1 MALGQLL
8 KIPAVSDY
16 IFDADFD
23 AVVDEIVMKHK
34 FPSERSEELL
44 ELINAVL
51 DDVIAPTEMP
61 ALIEQA
67 FGIDEASAKLV
78 AADLLGKALLPLAN
92 FLPDIEAGIIQL
104 GGKIENYPTTR
115 IAKDRVNNL
124 VILKES
130 IAGLDFE
137 LTDVVIKRLLFLLQ
151 QFAKKEK
158 TEEALRTYFSRSL
171 NIGGLGLTED
181 QATALLGVTLP
192 QAAGLLDDEKSA
204 PLPVPIQVPSLP
216 PVPVLSKAP
225 LSLPKQEIEIAT
237 SHELAAEVPVISA
250 PPSAS
255 PKESMTIPPVPA
267 MPVPVVKAPEGM
279 VEATKVSPLRAK
291 LLAEVDIDPNELK
304 APAKQA
310 AVARKLVENTQDV
323 FATALVTAAEAA
335 TPVLKKHKISEK
347 VFADLAGK
355 AIRGLRDIYQTRDMV
370 ERDWEL
376 SGGDLTTLMQAVTAG
391 VEVYQSSPASRQSSE
406 AGKSG
411 KMDRAQPK
419 RDNGESP
426 DELDKRFAKLTTS
439 DTEAAVKPAH
449 AELTVGSTALKT
461 PEGQRKMVDIVSS
474 SRLAGPIEQ
483 LGKMTPTEF
492 RRLSSSAAE
501 AGEKVEDLLTTLE
514 ATSYDE
520 RIKGV
525 LAWRDSPMNQLYLQI
540 AAEALTQGLALPEVS
555 SRRRAAGK
563 ESLSPAEVKA
573 LALLNTKIRF

>member
-1 MALGQLL
+1 
-8 KIPAVSDY
+8 
-16 IFDADFD
+16 
-23 AVVDEIVMKHK
+23 
-34 FPSERSEELL
+34 
-44 ELINAVL
+44 
-51 DDVIAPTEMP
+51 
-61 ALIEQA
+61 
-67 FGIDEASAKLV
+67 
-78 AADLLGKALLPLAN
+78 
-92 FLPDIEAGIIQL
+92 
-104 GGKIENYPTTR
+104 
-115 IAKDRVNNL
+115 
-124 VILKES
+124 
-130 IAGLDFE
+130 
-137 LTDVVIKRLLFLLQ
+137 
-151 QFAKKEK
+151 
-158 TEEALRTYFSRSL
+158 
-171 NIGGLGLTED
+171 
-181 QATALLGVTLP
+181 
-192 QAAGLLDDEKSA
+192 
-204 PLPVPIQVPSLP
+204 
-216 PVPVLSKAP
+216 
-225 LSLPKQEIEIAT
+225 
-237 SHELAAEVPVISA
+237 
-250 PPSAS
+250 
-255 PKESMTIPPVPA
+255 
-267 MPVPVVKAPEGM
+267 M

-335 TPVLKKHKISEK
+335 APVLKKHKISEK
-347 VFADLAGK
+347 VFADLAAK

-391 VEVYQSSPASRQSSE
+391 VEVYQSSPASRPSSE

-411 KMDRAQPK
+411 KVDRVQPL
-419 RDNGESP
+419 RDNGEAP
-426 DELDKRFAKLTTS
+426 DELDKRFTKLTTS